1 MSAMTTA
8 PTAAATVAGAPAF
21 GPTRRRRRSLG
32 ASLALH
38 LTLIVASFIA
48 IAPIAWIVLTS
59 LKPRD
64 KWQAAHI
71 TLIDHPS
78 LDNYRQ
84 VLRDTN
90 FMRWFG
96 NSVMVASFT
105 TVIAVGLAATTG
117 YALSRLKFPGQRAFA
132 LSLLVTQMFP
142 AAVLIVPFYNLMAK
156 LQLLNSYGGL
166 VITYVAVAVPFCAWM
181 LRGYFNTI
189 PVEIDEA
196 GLMDGL
202 SPFGSFAR
210 LVLPLARPGLAVTA
224 FYAFLTAWGEVAYAT
239 AFLTGDEKL
248 TLAAGLQ
255 QFVGQF
261 KQEWGLM
268 TAAAVLITIPAA
280 VVFLAVQRNLIAGLT
295 AGGTKS

>member
-1 MSAMTTA
+1 VTTTEVS
-8 PTAAATVAGAPAF
+8 PTMATPPISRDVP
-21 GPTRRRRRSLG
+21 PRRRRKRNPL
-32 ASLALH
+32 ASIALH
-38 LTLIVASFIA
+38 ATLVTASIIA
-48 IAPIAWIVLTS
+48 IAPIAWVVLTS

-64 KWQAAHI
+64 RWQS
-71 TLIDHPS
+71 TEVKLFDQPS

-84 VLRDTN
+84 VLTETS
-90 FMRWFG
+90 FLRWFG
-96 NSVMVASFT
+96 NSLMVAGFT

-117 YALSRLKFPGQRAFA
+117 YALSRLKFPGHRAFA
-132 LSLLVTQMFP
+132 LSLLITQMFP
-142 AAVLIVPFYNLMAK
+142 AAILIVPYYNLMAK
-156 LQLLNSYGGL
+156 LNLLNTYGGL
-166 VITYVAVAVPFCAWM
+166 VLAYVVVAVPFCAWM
-181 LRGYFNTI
+181 LRGYFGTI

-202 SPFGSFAR
+202 SPFGAFVR

-224 FYAFLTAWGEVAYAT
+224 FYAFLTAWGEVAYASN
-239 AFLTGDEKL
+239 FLVGDEKL

-261 KQEWGLM
+261 KAEWGLM

-280 VVFLAVQRNLIAGLT
+280 IVFLTVQRNLVSGLT

>member
-1 MSAMTTA
+1 MTATA
-8 PTAAATVAGAPAF
+8 TPTQSTLAEQSTVV
-21 GPTRRRRRSLG
+21 RRRRRERSMA

-38 LTLIVASFIA
+38 ATLVLASIIAVAPMI
-48 IAPIAWIVLTS
+48 WIVLTS

-64 KWQAAHI
+64 RWQTATIH
-71 TLIDHPS
+71 LIDHPN

-84 VLRDTN
+84 ILSDTN
-90 FMRWFG
+90 FVRWFG
-96 NSVMVASFT
+96 NSILVASFT
-105 TVIAVGLAATTG
+105 TAIGVGLAATTG
-117 YALSRLKFPGQRAFA
+117 YALSRLRFPGHRAFA
-132 LSLLVTQMFP
+132 MSLLVTQMFP

-156 LQLLNSYGGL
+156 LHLLNSYGGL
-166 VITYVAVAVPFCAWM
+166 VVTYVAVAVPFCAWM
-181 LRGYFNTI
+181 LRAYFGTI
-189 PVEIDEA
+189 PIEIDEA
-196 GLMDGL
+196 GLVDGL
-202 SPFGSFAR
+202 SPLGSFVR

-224 FYAFLTAWGEVAYAT
+224 FYSFLTAWGEVAYAT
-239 AFLTGDEKL
+239 TFLTGDEKL

-280 VVFLAVQRNLIAGLT
+280 AVFLSVQRHLVAGLT

>member
-1 MSAMTTA
+1 MTATEIVPTAETA
-8 PTAAATVAGAPAF
+8 PIERDQP
-21 GPTRRRRRSLG
+21 PRPRRKRNPL
-32 ASLALH
+32 ASIALH
-38 LTLIVASFIA
+38 ATLITASIIA
-48 IAPIAWIVLTS
+48 IAPIVWVVLTS
-59 LKPRD
+59 LKPRNR
-64 KWQAAHI
+64 WQSTDVKI
-71 TLIDHPS
+71 FDQPS

-84 VLRDTN
+84 VLTETS
-90 FMRWFG
+90 FLRWFG
-96 NSVMVASFT
+96 NSLMVAGFT

-117 YALSRLKFPGQRAFA
+117 YALSRLKFPGHRAFA
-132 LSLLVTQMFP
+132 ISLLVTQMFP
-142 AAVLIVPFYNLMAK
+142 AAILIVPYYNLMAK
-156 LQLLNSYGGL
+156 LGLLNTYGGL
-166 VITYVAVAVPFCAWM
+166 VLAYVVVAVPFCAWM

-202 SPFGSFAR
+202 SPFGAFVR

-224 FYAFLTAWGEVAYAT
+224 FYSFLTAWGEVAYASN
-239 AFLTGDEKL
+239 FLVGNEKL

-261 KQEWGLM
+261 KAEWGLM

-280 VVFLAVQRNLIAGLT
+280 IVFLTVQRNLVSGLT